1 MYEQYVVTWIDA
13 QGAKHKK
20 ATNSIDN
27 KLVEEQL
34 KNKRFIQVNKLD
46 EETGGYESIFK
57 KEGAAK
63 KFPW

>member
-1 MYEQYVVTWIDA
+1 MYEKYIVTWTDTS
-13 QGAKHKK
+13 GAKHQK
-20 ATNSIDN
+20 ATNSVDD
-27 KLVEEQL
+27 KLVEEQI
-34 KNKRFIQVNKLD
+34 KNQRFIQVDKLD